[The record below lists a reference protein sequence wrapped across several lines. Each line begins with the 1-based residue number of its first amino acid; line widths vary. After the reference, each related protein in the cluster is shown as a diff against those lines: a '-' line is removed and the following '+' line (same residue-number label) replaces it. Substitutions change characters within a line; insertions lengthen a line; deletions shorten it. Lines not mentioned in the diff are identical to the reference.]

1 MENTVT
7 LTKEQASEIFRG
19 MLHLQT
25 NIQLLMARV
34 GDLAEDT
41 EGKLRETTILISSIT
56 ASHLQLETHEIES
69 VIEIIKADM
78 LHAEELSANAE
89 EMS

>member
-1 MENTVT
+1 METVT
-7 LTKEQASEIFRG
+7 LTKEQAFEIFRG

-34 GDLAEDT
+34 GDLADDT
-41 EGKLRETTILISSIT
+41 EGTLRETTLLIASMT

-69 VIEIIKADM
+69 VIETIKAD
-78 LHAEELSANAE
+78 LNHAEELSANAK